1 MKKLF
6 LLFLSVGGIL
16 LSPVALASTF
26 TSISAN
32 YHQAS
37 ISDGFTYNNYYFG
50 ADALP
55 IAPVLGT
62 HLKSSLSFDNSV
74 TSNFTG
80 DVFVQQVTDWSFT
93 SGSYTL
99 TPDNST
105 LVFGV
110 FSFNS
115 GHLTNVFTM
124 FSQPRTSPVWA
135 DIQIAFGAI
144 SITAKD
150 HEVGITKSGTNG
162 PWVSTEVAPVPEPST
177 YVMLLAGFAFI
188 GFFARRKV

>member
-1 MKKLF
+1 MKRLF
-6 LLFLSVGGIL
+6 ILFLSVIGIL
-16 LSPVALASTF
+16 FSPVASAITF

-32 YHQAS
+32 YHEAS

-62 HLKSSLSFDNSV
+62 HLESSLSFDNLV

-80 DVFVQQVTDWSFT
+80 DVFVPQVTDWSIT
-93 SGSYTL
+93 SGSFTL

-105 LVFGV
+105 LIYGL

-124 FSQPRTSPVWA
+124 FSQARTSPVWA
-135 DIQIAFGAI
+135 DIQISFGAI

-162 PWVSTEVAPVPEPST
+162 PWVSTEVAAVPEPST
-177 YVMLLAGFAFI
+177 YLMLLAGLGFIWLFAT
-188 GFFARRKV
+188 RKV

>member
-6 LLFLSVGGIL
+6 KLFLSTTGIL
-16 LSPVALASTF
+16 WASVASATTF

-32 YHQAS
+32 YHAAS

-62 HLKSSLSFDNSV
+62 YLESSLSFDNSV

-80 DVFVQQVTDWSFT
+80 DVFVPQVTDWSFT
-93 SGSYTL
+93 SGSITL

-105 LVFGV
+105 LVYGLFT
-110 FSFNS
+110 FNS
-115 GHLTNVFTM
+115 GQLTNVFTM
-124 FSQPRTSPVWA
+124 FSQAHTLPVWA
-135 DIQIAFGAI
+135 DVQISFGAI

-150 HEVGITKSGTNG
+150 HELGITKSGTNG
-162 PWVSTEVAPVPEPST
+162 PWFSTEVVAVPEPST
-177 YVMLLAGFAFI
+177 YVMLLAGFGFI

>member
-1 MKKLF
+1 MKRLF
-6 LLFLSVGGIL
+6 ILFLSVTGVL
-16 LSPVALASTF
+16 WASVASAVTF

-32 YHQAS
+32 YNAAS

-62 HLKSSLSFDNSV
+62 HLESSLSFDSSV

-80 DVFVQQVTDWSFT
+80 DVFFSQVTDWNFT
-93 SGSYTL
+93 SGSVTL

-105 LVFGV
+105 LVYGLFT
-110 FSFNS
+110 FNS
-115 GHLTNVFTM
+115 GNLTNVFTM
-124 FSQPRTSPVWA
+124 FSQDHILPVWA
-135 DIQIAFGAI
+135 DIQISFGAI

-150 HEVGITKSGTNG
+150 NDLGVTKSGING
-162 PWVSTEVAPVPEPST
+162 PWLTTEVTTVPEPST
-177 YVMLLAGFAFI
+177 YFMLLAALGFI
-188 GFFARRKV
+188 GLFARRKV